1 MILDTYSF
9 VRMCVSVGRE
19 ENDIRRALCPALAN
33 VRLII
38 TYIKITL
45 GIFLILIAKMN
56 IL

>member
-1 MILDTYSF
+1 M
-9 VRMCVSVGRE
+9 SVGRE

-45 GIFLILIAKMN
+45 GIFLILIAKLN